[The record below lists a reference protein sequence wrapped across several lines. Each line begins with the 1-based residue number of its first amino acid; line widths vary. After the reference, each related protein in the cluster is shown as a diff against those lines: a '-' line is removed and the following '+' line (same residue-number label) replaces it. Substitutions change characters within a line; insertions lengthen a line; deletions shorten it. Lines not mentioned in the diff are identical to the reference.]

1 MRDIDNKLLK
11 PLAEALNGEIQPSQK
26 LKNINKDEITKFLAI
41 FYTLIYYNDTDHGF
55 PKGYF
60 CSLLDNKVSEKEL
73 DEAFEGYKFAIYY
86 LWTKLVGP
94 RYAVLNRLV
103 EATNWGR
110 FDLYFQEVQ
119 NEIVAPVEKR
129 FKVSVSFDD
138 FLVPTMSLSA
148 RIF

>member
-1 MRDIDNKLLK
+1 MHRLFRTCWKSKDENALETSMRDIDNKLLK

-110 FDLYFQEVQ
+110 FDLYFQEV
-119 NEIVAPVEKR
+119 
-129 FKVSVSFDD
+129 
-138 FLVPTMSLSA
+138 
-148 RIF
+148 